1 MLSEIFDFIA
11 GRAVRGSTS
20 LFETNQLVT
29 LAFPLENPLSTEVI
43 DRCCGRRLGLIEI
56 SPLLNIMRCTLEV
69 VRFALV
75 TDAEQIFLPELFFP
89 PPCLLFED
97 VWAIL
102 SQLEPTKE
110 LLSKVV

>member
-56 SPLLNIMRCTLEV
+56 SPLLNVVRCALEV

-75 TDAEQIFLPELFFP
+75 TDAEKVFLP
-89 PPCLLFED
+89 
-97 VWAIL
+97 
-102 SQLEPTKE
+102 
-110 LLSKVV
+110 